1 MNGVSSTWWFALAHF
16 LVLGVSASFRHLNGH
31 SAFYDLG
38 VMDNCVWQTLHGR
51 LFFYPQYGM
60 SYFGDH
66 FAPILFVFVPVY
78 AIWAN
83 PLVLILAQALALAIG
98 GMFVHRIALLHLIRD
113 QPDDSPE
120 ARRVLREAWGFTVI
134 YALHPSLLHVA
145 MFDFHPVALM
155 IPLSL
160 AAYYCYLTRRW
171 RWLAV
176 SLVLLATCQEEAA
189 ITVAAFGLYM
199 LVFAPTP
206 VARWIGATTSVTAAL
221 YFILVMKVIV
231 PAFQP
236 STTGGWVYLSRY
248 AHLGGSMGEILRTL
262 ALHPL
267 DALVRSFELYKLETL
282 LWVFLPLGL
291 LPLLGWRAL
300 LVALPS
306 LGYTY
311 LSGRHNQFLIQH
323 QYFSPALGWLVV
335 GAVQGQGVWSWLW
348 KRLAPPS
355 WQAALGLPLAF
366 ALVATIAIDAGLS
379 PIKLKFFSGHPLRE
393 NLVTLHRIIGP
404 EASLSVT
411 NGLAPSFAHR
421 REYFLA
427 LDFILNRELKAALGL
442 PDYHDTMF
450 HLFDLTALTG
460 SQDRERR
467 VAKLLADERYGVR
480 YYRFPLVLF
489 ERGLARSPEPE
500 LEALLN
506 GVGEEGPGIVRA
518 FPAVFLDINDAGSVE
533 RDLGVGGRGATM
545 RFVPGRRGRVSGP
558 GVTLPAGSYTVE
570 FQLELEAPAIGPVAD
585 LDVVSIPAN
594 RRRSGPR
601 RLTAVDFTGLRCQPF
616 TLPIELPGETAGL
629 DFRTRS
635 YGAALSLCGVVVRK
649 SPP

>member
-1 MNGVSSTWWFALAHF
+1 MSSTWWFALAHF
-16 LVLGVSASFRHLNGH
+16 LVLGVSASFRHLSGH

-51 LFFYPQYGM
+51 LFFYPQYGI

-83 PLVLILAQALALAIG
+83 PLVLILAQAMALAIG
-98 GMFVHRIALLHLIRD
+98 GVFRHRIALLHLMRD
-113 QPDDSPE
+113 QPDGSPE

-145 MFDFHPVALM
+145 MFDFHPVVLM

-171 RWLAV
+171 LWLAV

-189 ITVAAFGLYM
+189 ITITAFGLY
-199 LVFAPTP
+199 LLAFGKTS
-206 VARWIGATTSVTAAL
+206 VARWTGATTSVTAAL
-221 YFILVMKVIV
+221 YFILVIKVIV

-248 AHLGGSMGEILRTL
+248 AHLGGSIGEIVRAL

-348 KRLAPPS
+348 KRLAPRLAPRS

-411 NGLAPSFAHR
+411 NHLAPSFAHR

-427 LDFILNRELKAALGL
+427 LDFIPNRELNAALGL
-442 PDYHDTMF
+442 PDYRDTMF
-450 HLFDLTALTG
+450 HLFD
-460 SQDRERR
+460 
-467 VAKLLADERYGVR
+467 
-480 YYRFPLVLF
+480 
-489 ERGLARSPEPE
+489 
-500 LEALLN
+500 
-506 GVGEEGPGIVRA
+506 
-518 FPAVFLDINDAGSVE
+518 
-533 RDLGVGGRGATM
+533 
-545 RFVPGRRGRVSGP
+545 
-558 GVTLPAGSYTVE
+558 
-570 FQLELEAPAIGPVAD
+570 
-585 LDVVSIPAN
+585 
-594 RRRSGPR
+594 
-601 RLTAVDFTGLRCQPF
+601 
-616 TLPIELPGETAGL
+616 
-629 DFRTRS
+629 
-635 YGAALSLCGVVVRK
+635 
-649 SPP
+649 